1 MDVERIRAVVSGR
14 VQGVGFR
21 YFVLQTARGLELT
34 GYVCNTPEGNVEVL
48 ADGPPH
54 SLDALVKKLNEG
66 PPTSL
71 VQSVRVERFHNPG
84 GHGSFDVRG

>member
-34 GYVCNTPEGNVEVL
+34 GYVRNTPEGNVEVL

-54 SLDALVKKLNEG
+54 ALDSLVKRINEG
-66 PPTSL
+66 SPASL

-84 GHGSFDVRG
+84 GYASFDVMD